1 MIDKWGRTDRHDH
14 LKTFM
19 TVESVSPVIVQSELI
34 ITDQNA
40 DLLTKPHFSKLI
52 SLSDK
57 RYVIT
62 SSETTVVSMLGR
74 FWAIVLSIGFVV
86 ATMVTAYSK
95 LHLQTTIE
103 EFFPQN
109 GYRSKQRDPFDRAI
123 VAETRQKLVNKQ
135 EVNLDQ
141 SQL

>member
-19 TVESVSPVIVQSELI
+19 TVESVSPIIAQSELI
-34 ITDQNA
+34 IIDQNV

-62 SSETTVVSMLGR
+62 SSETTVISMLGR
-74 FWAIVLSIGFVV
+74 FFGYI
-86 ATMVTAYSK
+86 K
-95 LHLQTTIE
+95 EHLDNNQILTLG
-103 EFFPQN
+103 N
-109 GYRSKQRDPFDRAI
+109 
-123 VAETRQKLVNKQ
+123 
-135 EVNLDQ
+135 
-141 SQL
+141 